1 MKFNSFKKYIA
12 AVTVLAT
19 TTFTSCLHQLD
30 TIPVDPNVDTKDRVY
45 QSVEDY
51 NKGLAK
57 LYAGY
62 AVTGQ
67 QGPDGNGDLG
77 GIDEGASQYLRRY
90 WEAQE
95 LPTDEALNCWGDPG
109 QPDMSTMTWSA
120 TNTLNEA
127 LYYRV
132 IYQISIANQ
141 FIRDCNA
148 SSFDLNSQ
156 IAEARF
162 LRAYSYWHALDLYG
176 NGVPKVT
183 EENAVGSDLPS
194 PWGAKHNGNEL
205 FNYIVTELESI
216 IDENSEQ
223 KLVKTNESM
232 FGQANV
238 GVAYMLL
245 TKMYLNAPVYLDQA
259 LVPSDYLDKAE
270 TYVEQVLNRYSLSEN
285 SKNKESAYQSLFLMD
300 NYEEFN
306 EVIFSINYF
315 GNQTRTWGGMTYLIN
330 AATGGGMDRDYMG
343 APGWGG
349 NRSLV
354 SLDKYFE
361 NVSDDRALFFY
372 GDGHT
377 REVSNFYEFSEG
389 VPVTKFRNVDSNGN
403 PGDATFAEVNFPV
416 FRVADAMLMQA
427 EIKVRKYG
435 AHDRG
440 VFAKLWARANRQ
452 GQTPEM
458 NLKNILAE
466 RARELY
472 WEGHRRQDLRRFN
485 SFTKSEN
492 VEAWPFKG
500 TNTSTPN
507 GINNVDSKYEL
518 YPIPASEIGANPNL
532 NQNPGY

>member
-1 MKFNSFKKYIA
+1 MNLNSLKKYIA
-12 AVTVLAT
+12 PALIVAT
-19 TTFTSCLHQLD
+19 TAFTSCLHQLD
-30 TIPVDPNVDTKDRVY
+30 TVPVDPNVDTKDKVY
-45 QSVEDY
+45 QTIEDY
-51 NKGLAK
+51 NQGLAK

-95 LPTDEALNCWGDPG
+95 LPTDEAINCWGDPG
-109 QPDMSTMTWSA
+109 QPDMSTMTWSP

-132 IYQISIANQ
+132 IYQISLANQ

-148 SSFDLNSQ
+148 SDFDLSSQ

-176 NGVPKVT
+176 NGVPMVT
-183 EENAVGSDLPS
+183 EENAVGAELPM
-194 PWGAKHNGNEL
+194 PWGQRHDGDEL
-205 FNYIVTELESI
+205 FNYISSELEAI
-216 IDENSEQ
+216 IDTDNEQ
-223 KLVKTNESM
+223 HLVETNESL
-232 FGQANV
+232 FGQANI
-238 GVAYMLL
+238 GVAYMVL
-245 TKMYLNAPVYLDQA
+245 TKLYLNAPVYLNA
-259 LVPSDYLDKAE
+259 SVLPSDYLDKAE
-270 TYVEQVLNRYSLSEN
+270 TYVEQVLNRYALSLD
-285 SKNKESAYQSLFLMD
+285 SKNKVSAYQSLFLMD
-300 NYEEFN
+300 NYEEGN

-330 AATGGGMDRDYMG
+330 AATGGGMDRDHMG
-343 APGWGG
+343 LPGWGG
-349 NRSLV
+349 NRSMT
-354 SLDKYFE
+354 SLGKYFE
-361 NVSDDRALFFY
+361 NVSDDRNLLFY
-372 GDGHT
+372 DNSHT
-377 REVSNFYEFSEG
+377 PEISNFYEFSEG
-389 VPVTKFRNVDSNGN
+389 VPVMKFRNVDSNEN
-403 PGDATFAEVNFPV
+403 KGDASFAEVNYPV

-435 AHDRG
+435 THDQG
-440 VFAKLWARANRQ
+440 VFTRLWARANRQ
-452 GQTPEM
+452 GQIPAM
-458 NLKNILAE
+458 NLTNILAE

-485 SFTKSEN
+485 SFTSSEH
-492 VEAWPFKG
+492 VTAWPYKG

-507 GINNVDSKYEL
+507 GINNVDVKYEL
-518 YPIPASEIGANPNL
+518 YPIPSSETGANPNL